1 MLMLLTA
8 LLLGYACFL
17 PITLQAD
24 VHHHASTQ
32 TRIIIHV
39 AGLTKTWHFSG
50 LTGAATQ
57 LRQSRTRL
65 LLEMFRRADKARAFL
80 LRRLHLEQLDALLL
94 LCTGNAARSAL
105 LTGAIQGTLAFIPHL
120 RRRNVR
126 IRVLPDFFR
135 ERSTVSARCIIRLRV
150 GTIILTAMMLLIAHF
165 RGQRLTESE
174 AV

>member
-1 MLMLLTA
+1 MLMLLMA

-17 PITLQAD
+17 PVTLQAD
-24 VHHHASTQ
+24 VHYHASTRA
-32 TRIIIHV
+32 RIIVHV

-57 LRQSRTRL
+57 LRQSRIRL
-65 LLEMFRRADKARAFL
+65 LLEMFRRADKARVFL
-80 LRRLHLEQLDALLL
+80 LHNIHINQLDALIL
-94 LCTGNAARSAL
+94 LCTGDAARSAL
-105 LTGAIQGTLAFIPHL
+105 LTATIQGTLGCIPHL

-150 GTIILTAMMLLIAHF
+150 GTIILTATMLLIAHF